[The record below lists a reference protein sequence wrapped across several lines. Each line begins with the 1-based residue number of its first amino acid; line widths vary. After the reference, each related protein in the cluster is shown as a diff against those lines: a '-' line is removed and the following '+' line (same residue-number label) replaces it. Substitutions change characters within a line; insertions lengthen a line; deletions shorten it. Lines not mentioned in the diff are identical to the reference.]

1 MHIQKQELP
10 APQRQED
17 LSKFETSQGYIMKTS
32 LKEEEK
38 EKRVQGKEE
47 GKKRKGKKT
56 KLACREALWGDD
68 SVKCSAS
75 IKS

>member
-10 APQRQED
+10 TPQRQRQED

-38 EKRVQGKEE
+38 EKLVGGREEEKKE
-47 GKKRKGKKT
+47 KKG
-56 KLACREALWGDD
+56 GD
-68 SVKCSAS
+68 
-75 IKS
+75 